1 MHYKRKSVL
10 SVKLNIHLIF
20 NWQLN
25 TNSTT
30 PLRNLKHGND
40 VMISAFCSRA
50 MEHTHGNVVAAKR
63 EIFLCA
69 FACVS
74 KNSECERE
82 RTISSNGL
90 K

>member
-1 MHYKRKSVL
+1 MHYNLKSVL

-40 VMISAFCSRA
+40 VMISAFCGTYSIVYERTVSVWRA
-50 MEHTHGNVVAAKR
+50 R
-63 EIFLCA
+63 EQYR
-69 FACVS
+69 VMDRQS
-74 KNSECERE
+74 ERE
-82 RTISSNGL
+82 RERKSI
-90 K
+90 KQY